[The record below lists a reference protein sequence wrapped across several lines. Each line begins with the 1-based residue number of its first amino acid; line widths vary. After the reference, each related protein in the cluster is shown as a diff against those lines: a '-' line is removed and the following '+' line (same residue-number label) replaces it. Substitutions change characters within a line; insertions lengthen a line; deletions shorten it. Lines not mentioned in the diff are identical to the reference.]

1 MTAQTEVVATSQE
14 LQFGLN
20 AELDMRQSAEDLA
33 RLGPD
38 EIRYQLDDRLE
49 ELEEQKSANDQRH
62 SKLLVQLNTE
72 SSKVVDKYKHKEME
86 ALAVLK
92 SKIFGRKHKVW
103 YTGSVGDDAVEKQE
117 IAVQIQVSTDS
128 GESSLSR
135 GNSSYCDTLHV
146 KVPFNAKMKDLVSE
160 IKDSIKVATT
170 INNEKSEI
178 NKMQPKLKKL
188 GERIRHEVAKAQAA
202 GKIKKQQDVW
212 DIISRLDD
220 DVMPRSLRP
229 MLKKANIRALALTVA
244 K

>member
-1 MTAQTEVVATSQE
+1 MTAQTEVVTTNQE

-38 EIRYQLDDRLE
+38 EIRYQLEDRLE
-49 ELEEQKSANDQRH
+49 ELDEQKAANDAKH
-62 SKLLVQLNTE
+62 SKLLNQLNAE
-72 SSKVVDKYKHKEME
+72 STKVVDKYKHKGME

-92 SKIFGRKHKVW
+92 QKIFGKKHKVW
-103 YTGSVGDDAVEKQE
+103 YTGSVEDDAVEKQE
-117 IAVQIQVSTDS
+117 IAVEIQVAPDG
-128 GESSLSR
+128 GEYSVTR
-135 GNSSYCDTLHV
+135 GNSFRDVLHV
-146 KVPFNAKMKDLVSE
+146 KVPFNPKMKDLVTE
-160 IKDSIKVATT
+160 IKEAIKVATR
-170 INNEKSEI
+170 INEEKGEI

-188 GERIRHEVAKAQAA
+188 GDRIRHEVAKAQAA
-202 GKIKKQQDVW
+202 GKVKKQQDVW

-229 MLKKANIRALALTVA
+229 MLKKANIRALALTVS